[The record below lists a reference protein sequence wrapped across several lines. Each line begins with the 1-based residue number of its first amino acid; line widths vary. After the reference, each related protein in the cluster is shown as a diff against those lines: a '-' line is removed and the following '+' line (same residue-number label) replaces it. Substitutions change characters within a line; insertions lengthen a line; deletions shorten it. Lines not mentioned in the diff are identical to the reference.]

1 MNAAGSAG
9 FSGSLQLTGKNRK
22 ACGAGGLQEG
32 PSEVTEGEGS
42 VGESGWLQIQT
53 GLRSTQPGAIDLGRR
68 SGQSPKEHRQDEEG
82 FRQV

>member
-1 MNAAGSAG
+1 MREQE
-9 FSGSLQLTGKNRK
+9 SLWSRE
-22 ACGAGGLQEG
+22 LQEG

-53 GLRSTQPGAIDLGRR
+53 GLRSKQPGANGP
-68 SGQSPKEHRQDEEG
+68 GKEECQSTKEHREDEEG